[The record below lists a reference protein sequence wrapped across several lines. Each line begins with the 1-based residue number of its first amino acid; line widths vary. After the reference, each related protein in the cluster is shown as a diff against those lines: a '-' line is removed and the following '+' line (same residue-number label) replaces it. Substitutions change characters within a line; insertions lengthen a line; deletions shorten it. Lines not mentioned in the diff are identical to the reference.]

1 MIKYLIQVI
10 QTALPAAILAAL
22 LCGFTSGGDQK
33 RKKFLSTGI
42 IAGIVCALV
51 LAVLRRVFPR
61 LVGREY
67 INIVILCAALFEE
80 IVFLVCL
87 AWARRKASARREKLF
102 NLSSALIL
110 FALFFYALPAVFLYP
125 SGFALPGESVFTTD
139 FLFKLAG
146 YLGGLLAVFLIAAA
160 LFRTASRL
168 NARLSPDGR
177 GVFPRVIVF
186 LGLGIMMINQCA
198 SVVQV
203 LLARRLIPMIR
214 GLFSLIILIINY
226 NDFFLYALMALTFLI
241 PVILYAASLKPHRRG
256 ANPAEHRKILAALR
270 GNRRW
275 SAFLAAGYLM
285 AILCLTALKTWE
297 EREVVLSPAEPM
309 NMAGGEILI
318 PIENIEDG
326 HLHRYNYTAG
336 DGAEMRF
343 IVIRKSSAAY
353 GVGLDA
359 CDICGP
365 TGYYERK
372 DQVICKLCD
381 VVMNISTIG
390 FKGGC
395 NPVPLAYSL
404 RGGGMIIKTSDLEKE
419 SHRFKQ

>member
-1 MIKYLIQVI
+1 MLKYLIQVI
-10 QTALPAAILAAL
+10 QTALPSAILAAL
-22 LCGFTSGGDQK
+22 LCGFTGSGNER
-33 RKKFLSTGI
+33 RKKFFLTGI
-42 IAGIVCALV
+42 LAGVLCALA
-51 LAVLRRVFPR
+51 LAVLRRAAPR
-61 LVGREY
+61 LIGREY
-67 INIVILCAALFEE
+67 VNIVILCLAACAEA
-80 IVFLVCL
+80 VFLVCM
-87 AWARRKASARREKLF
+87 ARKNSPRRETVF
-102 NLSSALIL
+102 NLSAALTL
-110 FALFFYALPAVFLYP
+110 GTLFFYALPAVFLYP
-125 SGFALPGESVFTTD
+125 AEFTLPGETVFTTD

-146 YLGGLLAVFLIAAA
+146 YLCGLLAVFLIALA

-168 NARLSPDGR
+168 ALR
-177 GVFPRVIVF
+177 GIPGKTGLFPRALVF
-186 LGLGIMMINQCA
+186 SGLLIMMANQCA
-198 SVVQV
+198 SIVQV

-214 GLFSLIILIINY
+214 WLFSLIILVINY
-226 NDFFLYALMALTFLI
+226 NDFFLYALMALTFMV
-241 PVILYAASLKPHRRG
+241 PVILYALSLRQRQGG
-256 ANPAEHRKILAALR
+256 ANPAEARKIRAALR

-275 SAFLAAGYLM
+275 SLFLAAGYV
-285 AILCLTALKTWE
+285 AAVFCLTALKAWD

-309 NMAGGEILI
+309 TIVGEEILI

-326 HLHRYNYTAG
+326 HLHRYNYRAA

-343 IVIRKSSAAY
+343 IVIRKSSASY

-404 RGGGMIIKTSDLEKE
+404 RGGGMVIKTSDLEKE
-419 SHRFKQ
+419 SSRFK